1 MKLVILLIWLGVSL
15 NLKASIFGE
24 ETAILLQLVAQT
36 AQEINELE
44 KLVSNTEKY
53 TKKIRQYN
61 ELIEDHWLRA
71 ERIKFLAE
79 DIASRKD
86 IKNLRGLN
94 YTIRELKLSM
104 SDLRSRLLEYDKID
118 QDSAIRKSII
128 KVQDKN
134 ARKLEY
140 IAKSQVRRSIG
151 TKTNSGANKVTSEN
165 TALIYE
171 EQLRMHK
178 TQRQLLKEMSVT
190 NSLLSREAKERE
202 SKEMKKRKMYGEKK

>member
-86 IKNLRGLN
+86 IKNLRSLN